1 MPMKVFGTAFFEK
14 DVKRFK
20 PTYLIRMDA
29 KAKLKQQLQAKRL
42 KRGGPQAQRTF
53 LEKQKVPEELID
65 SCMNRMK
72 GGSNN
77 IQSLMNQMNQ
87 MNQLKQMTA
96 AVTAASANA
105 SATTS
110 TTSANASATVED
122 SASATAFASAVASAS
137 SNTIPDTPS
146 PSPIVTNTEPQ
157 PASELKLD

>member
-1 MPMKVFGTAFFEK
+1 
-14 DVKRFK
+14 
-20 PTYLIRMDA
+20 MDA

-87 MNQLKQMTA
+87 LKQMTA
-96 AVTAASANA
+96 TVTAASTAA
-105 SATTS
+105 SATSS
-110 TTSANASATVED
+110 TTSANASSNASTSATVLD
-122 SASATAFASAVASAS
+122 SASADAFSSAVASAT

-146 PSPIVTNTEPQ
+146 PSPVINNTEPQ

>member
-1 MPMKVFGTAFFEK
+1 
-14 DVKRFK
+14 
-20 PTYLIRMDA
+20 MDA

-77 IQSLMNQMNQ
+77 IQALMNQ

-105 SATTS
+105 SATSSS
-110 TTSANASATVED
+110 TTSATVEVSD
-122 SASATAFASAVASAS
+122 SSTAS

-146 PSPIVTNTEPQ
+146 PSPIVTNIEPQ
-157 PASELKLD
+157 PASELNLD

>member
-1 MPMKVFGTAFFEK
+1 
-14 DVKRFK
+14 
-20 PTYLIRMDA
+20 MDA

-77 IQSLMNQMNQ
+77 IQSLMNQMS
-87 MNQLKQMTA
+87 QLKQMTA
-96 AVTAASANA
+96 AVTAASASASA

-110 TTSANASATVED
+110 TTSANSSATVED
-122 SASATAFASAVASAS
+122 SASATAFASAVASS
-137 SNTIPDTPS
+137 IIPDTPS

-157 PASELKLD
+157 PASELKL